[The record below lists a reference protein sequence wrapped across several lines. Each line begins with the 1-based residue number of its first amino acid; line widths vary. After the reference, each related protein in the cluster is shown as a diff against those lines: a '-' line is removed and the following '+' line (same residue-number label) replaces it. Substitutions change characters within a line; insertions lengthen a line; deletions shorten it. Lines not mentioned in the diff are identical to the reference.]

1 MGMWGDAGTLTGTTL
16 DVWIG
21 ITLIIAGGAA
31 LMTGRA
37 IAITWRPPWQV
48 ILACIGLGLGD
59 RFLIYGLFDGPL
71 LLLSGYVIDTAV
83 IISIGLVAYR
93 IAMVRL
99 MVRQYP
105 WLYQQTGSFTYRP
118 H

>member
-1 MGMWGDAGTLTGTTL
+1 MALWGDAATLTGTTL

-21 ITLIIAGGAA
+21 ITLVVAGGAA

-48 ILACIGLGLGD
+48 VFACFGLGFGD

-71 LLLSGYVIDTAV
+71 LSLPGFLFDTAV
-83 IISIGLVAYR
+83 LIAMGLVAFR
-93 IAMVRL
+93 VAKVRL

-105 WLYQQTGSFTYRP
+105 WLYRKTGPFTYRP
-118 H
+118 L